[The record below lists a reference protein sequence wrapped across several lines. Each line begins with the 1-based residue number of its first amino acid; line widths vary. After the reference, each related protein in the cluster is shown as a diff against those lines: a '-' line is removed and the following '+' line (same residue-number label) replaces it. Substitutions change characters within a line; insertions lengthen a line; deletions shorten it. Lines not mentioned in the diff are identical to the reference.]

1 MEGALSWNTQ
11 EASPPFLPL
20 GFPPTISSARDQAG
34 VTALQQPRSRCLPA
48 LRYAP
53 WYRQPWAPGFKT
65 LAPIPHPLL
74 CHLSPPRLASPFL
87 LNNLPSLSWRPP
99 QQPALPAAQ
108 SSGSLQPSD
117 TFRPGKPSPA
127 NPGPRPLPFTSQPH
141 HLLPHSSSS
150 FLLLFFPFH
159 VHHPL
164 SSSSYEDLEL
174 VPFLRGSRTQRLW
187 KCHIPDTCPEMT
199 ALV

>member
-34 VTALQQPRSRCLPA
+34 VTALQQPQPLPA
-48 LRYAP
+48 CLAVCSLVQATVGSR
-53 WYRQPWAPGFKT
+53 FKT
-65 LAPIPHPLL
+65 LAPTPHPLL
-74 CHLSPPRLASPFL
+74 CHLSPPRLASPF
-87 LNNLPSLSWRPP
+87 SLTTFRTSPGRPP

-117 TFRPGKPSPA
+117 AFRDRQAQPSKPRSQASAFHLSASSPPSLLFLLILTFV
-127 NPGPRPLPFTSQPH
+127 LPFPCAS
-141 HLLPHSSSS
+141 
-150 FLLLFFPFH
+150 
-159 VHHPL
+159 PL

-174 VPFLRGSRTQRLW
+174 VPTPPGAPGLRGSGNV
-187 KCHIPDTCPEMT
+187 IPDTRPR
-199 ALV
+199 